1 MQDEKEFMAS
11 ALATTFIVREL
22 LHMLVRKRALS
33 KKECAEVMD
42 MSLLKLEEQQNHDV
56 PENAEVW
63 DTARGYVGYLIR
75 SKEKI
80 EVEPV
85 PD

>member
-33 KKECAEVMD
+33 KKECADVMD
-42 MSLLKLEEQQNHDV
+42 LSLLKLEEQQNHDV

-63 DTARGYVGYLIR
+63 DIARRYVGYLIR
-75 SKEKI
+75 SKEKA
-80 EVEPV
+80 EVESAV
-85 PD
+85 D

>member
-22 LHMLVRKRALS
+22 LHMLVKKRALS

-42 MSLLKLEEQQNHDV
+42 LSLLKLEEQQNNDV

-63 DTARGYVGYLIR
+63 DIARRYVGYLIR
-75 SKEKI
+75 SKEKV
-80 EVEPV
+80 EVESAV
-85 PD
+85 D

>member
-1 MQDEKEFMAS
+1 MQNEKEFVAS

-33 KKECAEVMD
+33 KKECAD
-42 MSLLKLEEQQNHDV
+42 LIDTSLLKLEEQQNHDV

-63 DTARGYVGYLIR
+63 DIARSYVNYLIR
-75 SKEKI
+75 SKEKAD
-80 EVEPV
+80 VESTV
-85 PD
+85 E

>member
-33 KKECAEVMD
+33 KKECADVMD
-42 MSLLKLEEQQNHDV
+42 LSLLKLEEQQNEDV

-63 DTARGYVGYLIR
+63 DIARRYVGYLIR
-75 SKEKI
+75 SEEKV
-80 EVEPV
+80 EVETAS
-85 PD
+85 D